1 MSSLLNAIFDHN
13 PLRFVT
19 RCKYHPQ
26 SLNGSS
32 SSSSGSVVRVRL
44 PLTETR
50 VDQDGKKYTVFL
62 VHIQGCCASFNVL
75 RRYSDFCDLHRDLTN
90 ELASIS
96 PVPSLP
102 PLPGKKFLGSSLDA
116 EFVATRRTQLEAY
129 LVKVMAEPTAATS
142 KALANFLAGVGSTA
156 LGKEGNAV
164 RVPVTAGSASPLTAS
179 TLSSP
184 SSSPASAAHDDR
196 FSALSSQ
203 LHALEQKLRWIED
216 AAGSHNLAHEQR
228 VLANELAALKRKVTV
243 LELAQPYLQQMNK
256 TTNGNQLR
264 PSYTFTTPPPSQ
276 MNGNAKPFQ
285 SQHRSVSGPVATTL
299 RYDNTDYHAFV
310 GNEEEDEEEDGQ
322 HGSTEAR

>member
-102 PLPGKKFLGSSLDA
+102 PLPGKKISRLKSRCGIRCHAPYTARSILG
-116 EFVATRRTQLEAY
+116 Q
-129 LVKVMAEPTAATS
+129 
-142 KALANFLAGVGSTA
+142 G
-156 LGKEGNAV
+156 
-164 RVPVTAGSASPLTAS
+164 
-179 TLSSP
+179 
-184 SSSPASAAHDDR
+184 
-196 FSALSSQ
+196 
-203 LHALEQKLRWIED
+203 
-216 AAGSHNLAHEQR
+216 
-228 VLANELAALKRKVTV
+228 
-243 LELAQPYLQQMNK
+243 
-256 TTNGNQLR
+256 
-264 PSYTFTTPPPSQ
+264 
-276 MNGNAKPFQ
+276 
-285 SQHRSVSGPVATTL
+285 
-299 RYDNTDYHAFV
+299 
-310 GNEEEDEEEDGQ
+310 
-322 HGSTEAR
+322 HG